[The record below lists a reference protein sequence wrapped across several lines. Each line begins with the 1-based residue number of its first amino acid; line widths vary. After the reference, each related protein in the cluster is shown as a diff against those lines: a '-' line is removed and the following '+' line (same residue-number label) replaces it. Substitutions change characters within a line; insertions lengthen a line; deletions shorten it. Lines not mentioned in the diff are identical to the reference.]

1 MWLPR
6 FIFLKKKL
14 RFFFLTKKKK
24 KRKEKKKKIVGA
36 TPLGKIGVAG
46 HSHFGKGGGT
56 KFGGH
61 PMALSEALIPYTK
74 R

>member
-1 MWLPR
+1 VAAT
-6 FIFLKKKL
+6 FYFFKKKIKV
-14 RFFFLTKKKK
+14 FFFNQKKKK
-24 KRKEKKKKIVGA
+24 NKKKKKKKIVGA